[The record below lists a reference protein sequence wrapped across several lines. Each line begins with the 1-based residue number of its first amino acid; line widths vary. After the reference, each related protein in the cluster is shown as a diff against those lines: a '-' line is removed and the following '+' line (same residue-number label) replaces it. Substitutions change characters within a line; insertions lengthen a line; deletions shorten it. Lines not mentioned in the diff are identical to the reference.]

1 MSEPALGLVAI
12 GNALVDV
19 LSHCE
24 ESFIESQKDKGM
36 VKGSMMLI
44 DESRAAEIYVGLKAP
59 VEMSGGS
66 AGNTIAAFSSLG
78 GKGGYIGKVADDT
91 LGDVFIND
99 LKSMDVAYNTQKLI
113 LGPPTGHCIILV
125 TPDAE
130 RTMNTCL
137 GAATQLTPTDID
149 RDMLA
154 SAKVTYLEGYLFD
167 QDHAKDAFF
176 HAGNLVEEIGHKLA
190 LTLSDSFCVERH
202 RDDFLKL
209 IEGHVHILFA
219 NEEEITSLFQISN
232 FDKVIEMVRG
242 KCEIAAL
249 TRGDKGS
256 VIVTKDDVIEV
267 SAEKIEK
274 LEDTTGAGDAYAA
287 GFLFGYTEGMDLA
300 TCGRIGSIAAA
311 EVISHMGAR
320 PEVNLAELINQKL
333 AA

>member
-36 VKGSMMLI
+36 IKSSMMLI
-44 DESRAAEIYVGLKAP
+44 DENRAAEIYTQLKSP
-59 VEMSGGS
+59 IEMSGGS
-66 AGNTIAAFSSLG
+66 AGNTIAAFASLG

-99 LKSMDVAYNTQKLI
+99 LESMDVRYNTQKLI
-113 LGPPTGHCIILV
+113 LGQPTGHCIILV

-137 GAATQLTPTDID
+137 GAATQLTPADID

-176 HAGNLVEEIGHKLA
+176 QAGNLVEEVGHKLA

-219 NEEEITSLFQISN
+219 NEEEIKNLFQEDD
-232 FDKVIEMVRG
+232 FDKIVDMLRG
-242 KCEIAAL
+242 KCEIAAI
-249 TRGDKGS
+249 TRGENGS
-256 VIVTKDDVIEV
+256 VIITENNVIQVE
-267 SAEKIEK
+267 AEKVNN

-287 GFLFGYTEGMDLA
+287 GFLYGFTEGMDLS